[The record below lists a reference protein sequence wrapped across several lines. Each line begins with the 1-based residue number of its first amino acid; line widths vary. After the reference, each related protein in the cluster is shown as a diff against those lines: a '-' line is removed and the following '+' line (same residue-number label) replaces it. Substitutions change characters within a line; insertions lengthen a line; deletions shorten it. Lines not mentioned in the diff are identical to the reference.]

1 MFISYRYSP
10 DNATITRREAA
21 RSFARVFAPLGT
33 VSDTKVVRD
42 VASKKSRV
50 RSNSLSLATQP
61 ARKRTSSGVF
71 KVDDF
76 EPPPKKIELT
86 NTKPTEDTSVGI
98 SKSNGRT
105 KNTESKEVS
114 DNRTD
119 KDKVMERF
127 DSDSKVKCVTTFK
140 ESYDWD

>member
-1 MFISYRYSP
+1 M
-10 DNATITRREAA
+10 
-21 RSFARVFAPLGT
+21 
-33 VSDTKVVRD
+33 
-42 VASKKSRV
+42 
-50 RSNSLSLATQP
+50 Q
-61 ARKRTSSGVF
+61 
-71 KVDDF
+71 VDDF
-76 EPPPKKIELT
+76 EPPPKKMELT
-86 NTKPTEDTSVGI
+86 NTKPTEDTSVAI

-105 KNTESKEVS
+105 KNMESKEVS